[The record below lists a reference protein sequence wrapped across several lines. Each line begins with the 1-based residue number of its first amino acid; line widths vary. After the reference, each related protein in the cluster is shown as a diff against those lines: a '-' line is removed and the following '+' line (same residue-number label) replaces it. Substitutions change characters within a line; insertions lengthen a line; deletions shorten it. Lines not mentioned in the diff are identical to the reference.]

1 MVMDPGIPGCGDT
14 EFSFG
19 FKLDSFDPEGRCA
32 HHVFLVNVLETGT
45 AFKSG
50 MRQGDTILSVDDM
63 DVSYKS
69 EDAVLEALFKA
80 REAAFKEGRK

>member
-1 MVMDPGIPGCGDT
+1 MDPGTPGCGET

-32 HHVFLVNVLETGT
+32 HHVFLVNVPETGT

-63 DVSYKS
+63 DVSCKS
-69 EDAVLEALFKA
+69 EDAVLKALFKA
-80 REAAFKEGRK
+80 QEAALREGRK